1 MKKEQEEARGK
12 KERGDIWKSKKGN
25 RSSCKR
31 KRERKNEKDIDRNQ
45 SVESAIEK
53 QQKKSTPSHCNW
65 F

>member
-31 KRERKNEKDIDRNQ
+31 KRERKKREGYRQKPIGRECDREATEKIN
-45 SVESAIEK
+45 A
-53 QQKKSTPSHCNW
+53 
-65 F
+65 